1 MTAPIAI
8 LAVLYAGGY
17 LGQFIGNY
25 ALWKQGGGYPGDGT
39 SPLPASPG
47 LSACLRAAVH
57 PPYGIY
63 GLFICIGLLAVL
75 LLFIMRIRYSDTGE
89 YDEDRNFTYSAKGTY
104 DTSGWMSQKER
115 KQKSEIAINK
125 RFRIFIIIKVVMPLS
140 SHKPKPLFHFFHRN
154 IKSIC
159 NILYGISFFVQF
171 LSCPNFCFLRCFLFS
186 AFHISL

>member
-63 GLFICIGLLAVL
+63 GIFICIGLLAVL
-75 LLFIMRIRYSDTGE
+75 LLFVMRIGYSDTGE

-104 DTSGWMSQKER
+104 GTSGWMSRKET
-115 KQKSEIAINK
+115 
-125 RFRIFIIIKVVMPLS
+125 
-140 SHKPKPLFHFFHRN
+140 
-154 IKSIC
+154 
-159 NILYGISFFVQF
+159 GG
-171 LSCPNFCFLRCFLFS
+171 
-186 AFHISL
+186 